1 MRFSPHMAQA
11 LKRQPLWGGPAVLPP
26 KLWLGRLQVTTGAH
40 STMRHRVAP
49 QLRHQQTAT
58 TPPMSFR
65 TARQNA
71 HGVVLVRCMHSSAS
85 SGAPWP
91 LRAHLQQLAQTA
103 NGRRSGPRGRGKCAI
118 ETVAAGAF
126 ALVHA
131 VAFSSSRFG
140 LPPAPRMLTNFC
152 NRSNQNGAPRVRA
165 VAVNIQPRTCVR
177 VTA

>member
-1 MRFSPHMAQA
+1 MRFSPHTARSSEKA
-11 LKRQPLWGGPAVLPP
+11 AFVGRPAVLPP
-26 KLWLGRLQVTTGAH
+26 KLWLGRLQVTTRVH
-40 STMRHRVAP
+40 LTMRHRVAP
-49 QLRHQQTAT
+49 QLRHQRTAP

-71 HGVVLVRCMHSSAS
+71 HGVVLVRCMHSSTP

-91 LRAHLQQLAQTA
+91 LRAHLQQRAQTA
-103 NGRRSGPRGRGKCAI
+103 NGRRSGPCGRGKCAI

-177 VTA
+177 VRP